1 MSDYWCGHKV
11 YDPSDLERRFCV
23 EDGLGYL
30 TVTTTEHLPPERENQ
45 LTRVRGV
52 LDRIP
57 PREADFVE
65 LYFFRR
71 LRQTAIADIFNVS
84 QPTVCYRL
92 QRAAARI
99 KYLLDLPE
107 VSITTMEE
115 DLATILMDPI
125 DIKIMMGMVDTT
137 CQSEVAKQMGV
148 TQGFVRHRFFRSLK
162 KMEEVPEMSTYI
174 QLFHHVAANLNIL
187 KEVQR
192 AQWAEPV
199 IHLVS

>member
-11 YDPSDLERRFCV
+11 YDPSDLERRFAV

-92 QRAAARI
+92 QRAAARR
-99 KYLLDLPE
+99 P
-107 VSITTMEE
+107 
-115 DLATILMDPI
+115 ATGRPPA
-125 DIKIMMGMVDTT
+125 G
-137 CQSEVAKQMGV
+137 SPPHR
-148 TQGFVRHRFFRSLK
+148 TQHGAQPPSALFR
-162 KMEEVPEMSTYI
+162 
-174 QLFHHVAANLNIL
+174 
-187 KEVQR
+187 
-192 AQWAEPV
+192 
-199 IHLVS
+199 